1 MDENKNASGAQ
12 DPGTSPDNHEVPF
25 NGSLKQAPDAANAS
39 AAQNQMPMREA
50 AMGQTPMGGAPMP
63 QGMQG
68 QPGMQPGGMPQNFGN
83 YPNMGQGGTAPYGG
97 QPMQPPQYQQVPPQ
111 GQVQQQAQPQQ
122 NGGATQ
128 DSQGQQNQ
136 DGKRAA
142 HAKKAQSAFIQRS
155 SKMRKLYVVI
165 IILLVV
171 AVVAIGFLAANI
183 IWTADNSATQQTQTT
198 STDLTQVGE
207 GDDTKDSDTPKT
219 TVPNLVELL
228 GKSRKQ
234 AIEMIGH
241 GAEVVSSRKV
251 KEEDSDI
258 RREVRIELTDEPADS
273 RSGAPTVYLS
283 LNKAGKVVHAGYSVA
298 ISSLGYGSA
307 SFGDTVESEHIVEN
321 TLGEAGLNV
330 ELGSAVLPEDVTEYS
345 KYSSDGST
353 VTKEYYSFSGKGTA
367 NGKKYDWEA
376 ILSYDYTVANA
387 SENLNDTLRTIFVYV
402 S

>member
-1 MDENKNASGAQ
+1 MDENKNAFASQKA
-12 DPGTSPDNHEVPF
+12 GTSPDNHEVPF
-25 NGSLKQAPDAANAS
+25 DGSLKPAPDAASNS
-39 AAQNQMPMREA
+39 VVQNQMPF
-50 AMGQTPMGGAPMP
+50 GGTPMSGVPMQ

-68 QPGMQPGGMPQNFGN
+68 QPGMQPGMPQNYGN
-83 YPNMGQGGTAPYGG
+83 YPNMGQGVATPYNG
-97 QPMQPPQYQQVPPQ
+97 QPIQQPQYQQMPTQ
-111 GQVQQQAQPQQ
+111 DQQHRQPQQ
-122 NGGATQ
+122 NIGTGQ
-128 DSQGQQNQ
+128 DGQTQQNQ

-165 IILLVV
+165 IILLVIV
-171 AVVAIGFLAANI
+171 VVAIGFFAANI
-183 IWTADNSATQQTQTT
+183 IWTADNSATQQTQTA
-198 STDLTQVGE
+198 STDLAQAGE
-207 GDDTKDSDTPKT
+207 GDDTKESDTPKT

-228 GKSRKQ
+228 GKTRKQ
-234 AIEMIGH
+234 AVEMIGH

-251 KEEDSDI
+251 KEEGSDI
-258 RREVRIELTDEPADS
+258 RREVRVELTDEPADS

-307 SFGDTVESEHIVEN
+307 SFSDTIESEHIVEN
-321 TLGEAGLNV
+321 TLGEAGLSV
-330 ELGSAVLPEDVTEYS
+330 ELGSAVLPEDVTKYS